1 MPGLVL
7 TIVICQTAPSVYGAV
22 LCVVEAGLTAALAE
36 LCAEQTLA
44 APATAAITIAALN
57 VFANFIVSC
66 PSCLLVIAKPSGMGG
81 PRDFFPRKNSLRLTR
96 GSGYRP
102 GDRVKRCLSEDPAP
116 RTCYAR
122 LKMR

>member
-57 VFANFIVSC
+57 VFANFILSC
-66 PSCLLVIAKPSGMGG
+66 LSCLLVIAKPSGMGESSRLLSKKEFAQTDPG
-81 PRDFFPRKNSLRLTR
+81 LRLSTWR
-96 GSGYRP
+96 SR
-102 GDRVKRCLSEDPAP
+102 
-116 RTCYAR
+116 
-122 LKMR
+122 

>member
-57 VFANFIVSC
+57 IFVNFILSC
-66 PSCLLVIAKPSGMGG
+66 LSCLLVIARRVEWESP
-81 PRDFFPRKNSLRLTR
+81 FFSRKNSLGLTR

-102 GDRVKRCLSEDPAP
+102 GDRVKRCLSEGLAP
-116 RTCYAR
+116 RTC
-122 LKMR
+122 